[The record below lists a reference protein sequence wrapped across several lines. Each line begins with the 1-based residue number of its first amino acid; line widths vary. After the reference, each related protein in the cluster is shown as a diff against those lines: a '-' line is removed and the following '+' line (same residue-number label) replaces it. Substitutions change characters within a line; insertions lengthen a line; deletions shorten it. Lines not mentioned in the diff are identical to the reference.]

1 MNNIKKLLF
10 ILAPKLQKK
19 ARLLIVMIL
28 IMALLD
34 MIGVASILPF
44 ISVLTDPSLVDT
56 NKVLITMFQVSQK
69 LGVDDKQ
76 QFLFALGIL
85 FFVTIVFSISF
96 KAITNYFQIRF
107 GAMCEHLIAKRLVE
121 GYLHQPYSWFLN
133 RNSSELAKNI
143 LSQVGLVVGG
153 FIQPLMELIAK
164 GMVVIA
170 LVTLLIIANPKVA
183 LIITFFVGTSY
194 GLLYYFVGKYL
205 NKLGKKNLLNNK
217 LRFSIINEAFS
228 GAKEVKV
235 SSLEDKYVKR
245 FSETAENLVKSGAL
259 ALVIKQLP
267 RFILEII
274 LFAGI
279 LLLILY
285 MMSQKSDFLGVL
297 PIITLFLFAGYRLMP
312 AAQQAYASFS
322 QLKFIGPSI
331 DNLYIDLK
339 NLRKDNLNFNQD
351 IIPPNKMITLKNLY
365 FNYPNTSRSA
375 LKNINLTIPLN
386 TKVGLV
392 GVTGSGK
399 TTIVDVILG
408 LLESS
413 KGTLDVDGQIITKHN
428 AKAWQRYI
436 GYVPQ
441 NIYLSDASISAN
453 IAFGKEPKEINQ
465 ENVEKASKIASLH
478 EFVINELPEQY
489 NTIIGERGIRLSGG
503 QRQRIGIA
511 RALYHKPKILI
522 LDEATSALDNQT
534 EEAVM
539 DAINNLN
546 KEITIILIAHRL
558 NTVKNCDVVF
568 QFKNGELVS
577 KGKFDEI
584 FDKN

>member
-44 ISVLTDPSLVDT
+44 ISVLTNPSLVDT

-285 MMSQKSDFLGVL
+285 MMSQKSDFIGVL

>member
-85 FFVTIVFSISF
+85 FFLTIVFSISF

>member
-1 MNNIKKLLF
+1 
-10 ILAPKLQKK
+10 
-19 ARLLIVMIL
+19 
-28 IMALLD
+28 
-34 MIGVASILPF
+34 
-44 ISVLTDPSLVDT
+44 
-56 NKVLITMFQVSQK
+56 
-69 LGVDDKQ
+69 
-76 QFLFALGIL
+76 
-85 FFVTIVFSISF
+85 
-96 KAITNYFQIRF
+96 
-107 GAMCEHLIAKRLVE
+107 
-121 GYLHQPYSWFLN
+121 LHQPYSWFLN